1 MVLFC
6 RILDNLPLVVPVQ
19 RPDQDNVV
27 VYQHGFHVGLKGIF
41 VGVRALSYVF
51 MFIKGRRSSGSYL
64 LYSLV
69 SCRKKRRNILS
80 TTT

>member
-1 MVLFC
+1 MWKIDFLC

-41 VGVRALSYVF
+41 AGVRAHYYIF
-51 MFIKGRRSSGSYL
+51 CI
-64 LYSLV
+64 
-69 SCRKKRRNILS
+69 C
-80 TTT
+80 

>member
-1 MVLFC
+1 MFCFSSVFMRKIDFLC

-41 VGVRALSYVF
+41 AGVRAHHHLF
-51 MFIKGRRSSGSYL
+51 
-64 LYSLV
+64 
-69 SCRKKRRNILS
+69 
-80 TTT
+80 